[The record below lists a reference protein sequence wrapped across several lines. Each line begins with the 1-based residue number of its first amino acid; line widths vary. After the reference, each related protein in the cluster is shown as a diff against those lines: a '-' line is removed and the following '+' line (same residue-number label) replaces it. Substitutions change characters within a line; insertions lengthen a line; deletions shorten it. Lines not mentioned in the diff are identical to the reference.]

1 MKSARKHRTTTLAR
15 SLCRVCAKTWEGAN
29 AQAVAARHTD
39 ATSHA
44 TRVEVNM
51 VVEYGEEPE
60 KQPGLFDGVM
70 AETEATSDIASPD
83 YPTGGTPWL

>member
-44 TRVEVNM
+44 TRVEVSM

-60 KQPGLFDGVM
+60 AQPGLFDGVT
-70 AETEATSDIASPD
+70 A
-83 YPTGGTPWL
+83 

>member
-1 MKSARKHRTTTLAR
+1 MTRKHRTTTLAR
-15 SLCRVCAKTWEGAN
+15 AFCRVCAKTWEGPN

-44 TRVEVNM
+44 TRVEVSM

-60 KQPGLFDGVM
+60 NQPGLFDGV
-70 AETEATSDIASPD
+70 TAS
-83 YPTGGTPWL
+83 

>member
-1 MKSARKHRTTTLAR
+1 MKSARKHRTVTLAR

-51 VVEYGEEPE
+51 GRWSSRRVRRTAARV
-60 KQPGLFDGVM
+60 QPGLFAGRGRH
-70 AETEATSDIASPD
+70 PKQ
-83 YPTGGTPWL
+83 PTVALAWSAK